1 MVFYLILKIKT
12 TNLGVGLYCSP
23 ASCLEVEVVMGLRQE
38 SESAILKWALLPHD
52 WCIVRG
58 EEDVDEK
65 TQVAIK

>member
-23 ASCLEVEVVMGLRQE
+23 ASCLEVEVMGLRQE
-38 SESAILKWALLPHD
+38 SESAILKWAVLPHD

-65 TQVAIK
+65 TRVAIK